1 MILNSRMPFPMKN
14 REQLFSEWFQIID
27 ERQAVIAHEDLVAP
41 RKKAIPKGRGKVRGK
56 IYSK

>member
-1 MILNSRMPFPMKN
+1 MPFPMKN

-56 IYSK
+56 IYSKWNL